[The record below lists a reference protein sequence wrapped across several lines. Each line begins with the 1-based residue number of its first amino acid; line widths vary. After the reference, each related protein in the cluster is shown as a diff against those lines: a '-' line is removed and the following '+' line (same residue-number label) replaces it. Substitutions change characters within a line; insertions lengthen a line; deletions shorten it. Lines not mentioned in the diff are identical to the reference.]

1 MAKRGVVAHGG
12 FAGMPVSGGRSG
24 GSRVST
30 GAAAPSAAAPP
41 VGSLLTIV
49 ERLARHHAR
58 REPTLLVGPTGS
70 GKTTAVEWLIGRE
83 GVPLETVVGS
93 SQMSPGDL
101 VGRWH
106 IGPRGSEWRDGPLT
120 RAVRQGGAFY
130 FDEIDEAGPDVLEVL
145 NPLLDQRR
153 RLVINAKPEVVAAH
167 AGFWFVGTYNPHY
180 GDAVRNLRPDFRQR
194 CRFVEVGYLPHDDER
209 KLLQDRTGVAADDA
223 EFLVRVA
230 EVTRTRLRDTLPEG
244 ASTRVLLAAA
254 QDILDGVDRRGVA
267 RLILAV
273 LSDDERAKSLALE
286 AIVSAGLFD
295 ADQVERA
302 ETPAGDA
309 GPDPDSPLD

>member
-1 MAKRGVVAHGG
+1 MTAVDR
-12 FAGMPVSGGRSG
+12 
-24 GSRVST
+24 
-30 GAAAPSAAAPP
+30 
-41 VGSLLTIV
+41 LTV
-49 ERLARHHAR
+49 HHAR

-70 GKTTAVEWLIGRE
+70 GKTTAVEWLVGRQ
-83 GVPLETVVGS
+83 GLSLEMVIGS

-106 IGPRGSEWRDGPLT
+106 IGPQGSEWRDGPLT
-120 RAVRQGGAFY
+120 RAVRQGSVFY

-153 RLVINAKPEVVAAH
+153 RLVINARPEVVAAH
-167 AGFWFVGTYNPHY
+167 DGFWFVGTYNPAY

-194 CRFVEVGYLPHDDER
+194 CRFLEVGYLPHDDER
-209 KLLQDRTGVAADDA
+209 KLLADRTGVGSDDA

-254 QDILDGVDRRGVA
+254 RDILDGIDRRSVA

-273 LSDDERAKSLALE
+273 LTDDERAKSLALE

-295 ADQVERA
+295 ADQVERFA
-302 ETPAGDA
+302 PPTGDA
-309 GPDPDSPLD
+309 APDGDSPLD